1 MSEPI
6 KFKVSGTDKSIGCSP
21 QLELDTLHTTHKSG
35 TDTLPTEPRAC

>member
-6 KFKVSGTDKSIGCSP
+6 KFKASGPDKSIGYRP
-21 QLELDTLHTTHKSG
+21 QLELDTLRTTHKSG